1 MCFDAEKLEK
11 QLIKQ
16 PNPGN
21 AFRHL
26 LYIYIWGCYFCSFLQ
41 VFLNGTRLCE
51 MCTWLC
57 EM

>member
-26 LYIYIWGCYFCSFLQ
+26 LYIYGAAISV
-41 VFLNGTRLCE
+41 VFYKCF
-51 MCTWLC
+51 
-57 EM
+57 